1 MHDTEWISL
10 NYGAGPLECFLQRG
24 EKQRIS
30 QHGYIKMNWYICF
43 FFGSWI
49 LKWNKGDTCLNVPIQ
64 VLLCSER
71 HFYLRDYLWDSSAIK
86 LIVRTQKHPNLVP
99 QITMFPRGP
108 PGGTVGVLSSWE
120 VSCCSSIGSCTQYS
134 IFKIEF
140 WKRLSWSIKI
150 ETLPPT
156 PAPSFT
162 KIKTTC
168 VLKSVVEEKIKREA
182 WNPGFFPVKTEKDDR
197 KGPGLQL

>member
-1 MHDTEWISL
+1 MWDSRRDTDVQNSLLDSVGEGEGGMIWENGTETRIISYMKQIPSPGSMHDTEWISL

-71 HFYLRDYLWDSSAIK
+71 HLYLRDYVSCSSAIK

-120 VSCCSSIGSCTQYS
+120 VSYCSSLGKNDS
-134 IFKIEF
+134 
-140 WKRLSWSIKI
+140 
-150 ETLPPT
+150 
-156 PAPSFT
+156 
-162 KIKTTC
+162 
-168 VLKSVVEEKIKREA
+168 
-182 WNPGFFPVKTEKDDR
+182 G
-197 KGPGLQL
+197 